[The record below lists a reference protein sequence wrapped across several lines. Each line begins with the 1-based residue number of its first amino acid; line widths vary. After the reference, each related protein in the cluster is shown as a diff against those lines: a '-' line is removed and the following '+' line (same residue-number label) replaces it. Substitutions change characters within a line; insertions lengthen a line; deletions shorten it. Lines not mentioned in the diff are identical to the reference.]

1 MNADDL
7 DDLARR
13 LAAAPMSRR
22 TTLKTVAAAAI
33 MAPFLDIARRR
44 PEENAHTGARPLDVE
59 PVCKYSQL
67 STGITCGSAV
77 GLTIATAVTCV
88 SVVTIATAPACV
100 AGLAAS
106 YEKWESCAE
115 KGDCQCPAGTLTCKN
130 DFTDFQCCGSG
141 EVCVNVFGCVTPCDS
156 CSKRDIFGECQS
168 SCTGSEVCCNGSC
181 VDIHT
186 DPNNCGACGNACET
200 GAYCCTTT
208 DGTSGCC
215 ANGSYCVNCNGFGCV
230 DPDTTG
236 CGSDAVCCDNSV
248 LYCPESEQCC
258 YGTDYHVCALDG
270 YCCPT
275 LCSVNPC

>member
-1 MNADDL
+1 MNADEL

-33 MAPFLDIARRR
+33 MAPFLDIARHR
-44 PEENAHTGARPLDVE
+44 PEGNARPRARPLAAS
-59 PVCKYSQL
+59 PVCDWSSAGSPCVL
-67 STGITCGSAV
+67 ALGGTILTAAACAAVESGITAVKCVTGLVGTPAAWKACGRA
-77 GLTIATAVTCV
+77 LN
-88 SVVTIATAPACV
+88 
-100 AGLAAS
+100 
-106 YEKWESCAE
+106 
-115 KGDCQCPAGTLTCKN
+115 CQCPAGSVVCEDKY
-130 DFTDFQCCGSG
+130 TDTDCCESG
-141 EVCVNVFGCVTPCDS
+141 EVCVKVFGCVTPCDS
-156 CSKRDIFGECQS
+156 CSQRDIFGECQS
-168 SCTGSEVCCNGSC
+168 SCTGSQVCCNGSC
-181 VDIHT
+181 VDTQT
-186 DPNNCGACGNACET
+186 DPNNCGACGNACGT

-215 ANGSYCVNCNGFGCV
+215 ANGAYCVNCNGFGCV
-230 DPDTTG
+230 DPATTG

-258 YGTDYHVCALDG
+258 PGTNYHVCALNG